1 MLLWPSISLALSG
14 AWCILPHRI
23 GSDQINKALLLGL
36 ASPNS
41 MRYTGF
47 MALNLK
53 QERLLRLPACDW
65 PKGLKVSPSDLAERS
80 LGFTYLS
87 WMIKMEKLPDL
98 VRHYPDAIQDPKLWL
113 KHSYVESV
121 HQYYPGLEGNSLH
134 EAINAGHFKYVPDR
148 IKKLGQACLIDDP
161 ELFGQEPANTGDPL
175 LTIQNFQVPILQP
188 IEVEQPQRV
197 TFQDRLNDGNIPFS
211 VGVDVEIIRG
221 IKHNIYIS

>member
-98 VRHYPDAIQDPKLWL
+98 AALRGCLHQMPENALTKEVLMLESGCGGRAYNFSAEEGTPEEIPRDHWTTEVLCHMTGEDRSVLSALRDRGKMDILLGLDFDVSAREHFGEWWEKNE
-113 KHSYVESV
+113 SYKR
-121 HQYYPGLEGNSLH
+121 LH
-134 EAINAGHFKYVPDR
+134 GAALHDCME
-148 IKKLGQACLIDDP
+148 L
-161 ELFGQEPANTGDPL
+161 ELF
-175 LTIQNFQVPILQP
+175 
-188 IEVEQPQRV
+188 
-197 TFQDRLNDGNIPFS
+197 
-211 VGVDVEIIRG
+211 
-221 IKHNIYIS
+221 